1 MRFSETGIAG
11 VAIVDIEPREDAR
24 GAFAR
29 LQCPDEFAGAGHPF
43 VPAQTSLSRNTRAGT
58 LRGMHYQPAPY
69 GETKLVRA
77 VRGRI
82 FDVALDLRADSPTY
96 LRWTAE
102 ELSAE
107 NARAL
112 LIPEGVA
119 HGFLTLEPDTD
130 VLYQI
135 SPAFQPGHEAGV
147 RWDDPAF
154 AIAWPAAPEV
164 ISERDSRLPRSPGL
178 RSPWRSARCAAFF
191 EGIGSLQWLKT
202 RR

>member
-1 MRFSETGIAG
+1 MRFAETDIAG
-11 VAIVDIEPREDAR
+11 VVVVDIEWREDQR

-29 LQCPDEFAGAGHPF
+29 LHCPDEFAAAGHPF
-43 VPAQTSLSRNTRAGT
+43 IPAQTSLSRNPHKGT
-58 LRGMHYQPAPY
+58 LRGMHYQPPPHA
-69 GETKLVRA
+69 ETKLVRV

-82 FDVALDLRADSPTY
+82 FDVALDLREASATY
-96 LRWTAE
+96 RRWTAA

-107 NARAL
+107 AARAL

-135 SPAFQPGHEAGV
+135 SPAFEPGHETGV

-154 AIAWPAAPEV
+154 AIEWPSAPAL
-164 ISERDSRLPRSPGL
+164 ISPRDATYPDL
-178 RSPWRSARCAAFF
+178 F
-191 EGIGSLQWLKT
+191 SLKDWQI
-202 RR
+202 

>member
-11 VAIVDIEPREDAR
+11 VVAVDIEAHEDAR

-29 LQCPDEFAGAGHPF
+29 LQCPDEFAAAGHPF
-43 VPAQTSLSRNTRAGT
+43 APVQTSLSRNPHEGT
-58 LRGMHYQPAPY
+58 LRGLHYQPPPHA
-69 GETKLVRA
+69 EMKLVRTI
-77 VRGRI
+77 RGRM
-82 FDVALDLRADSPTY
+82 FDVALDLRPDSPTY
-96 LRWTAE
+96 RRWTGV

-107 NARAL
+107 NARGL

-154 AIAWPAAPEV
+154 AIAWPAAPAL
-164 ISERDSRLPRSPGL
+164 ISERDATYPDHRP
-178 RSPWRSARCAAFF
+178 
-191 EGIGSLQWLKT
+191 
-202 RR
+202 